1 MPISLAIALIEAPA
15 WIRGLTVLIYCIDN
29 IPAPPTYIYMCVGGG
44 GLINIH
50 GLFRFLPVFFYQRG
64 TMLVRT
70 KPILLTGIFIDD
82 SGCFFAAKH
91 RRNSFVVKVSAT
103 RLLRSCSSMKRWD
116 AYLQPTLTIT
126 MHAEYFCRKIW
137 NALCCHTT
145 IGSTLL

>member
-15 WIRGLTVLIYCIDN
+15 WIRDLTVLIYCIDN
-29 IPAPPTYIYMCVGGG
+29 IPAPPTYIYLGV
-44 GLINIH
+44 LINIH
-50 GLFRFLPVFFYQRG
+50 GLFRFLPCFFYQRG

-70 KPILLTGIFIDD
+70 KPILLTILAD
-82 SGCFFAAKH
+82 FFTAKH

-103 RLLRSCSSMKRWD
+103 HLLLSCSSMKRWD